1 MGKSLKLVNKDKKKD
16 FFINTPYKQKK
27 SKAPKTTPLIYADGD
42 DNVYGGIFSDWW
54 SSITDTNFGLG
65 EELGDAALEVDLY
78 TYITEKED
86 AEVYINKQ
94 NYISN
99 MILTMTN
106 GKPFVTLD
114 VSTGTIHNPLVYDTT
129 EMSPIEQA
137 QYAVAFDP
145 RLQRVDAFLSENKI
159 LVPFAS
165 DTASSAFFDQLFTI
179 ESAIIDEAT
188 KEKSNGYN
196 GNEISSGSQY
206 KTKESKD

>member
-1 MGKSLKLVNKDKKKD
+1 M
-16 FFINTPYKQKK
+16 
-27 SKAPKTTPLIYADGD
+27 IYANGD

-54 SSITDTNFGLG
+54 SNISDTNFGG
-65 EELGDAALEVDLY
+65 GDAALEVNLY

-106 GKPFVTLD
+106 GMPFVALD
-114 VSTGTIHNPLVYDTT
+114 VSTGTIQNPLVYDTT

-179 ESAIIDEAT
+179 ESAVIDEAT

-206 KTKESKD
+206 KTDESKA